1 MKDKKLSI
9 LLILALFLLTR
20 CANVVAPTGGAKDV
34 TPPKVT
40 EAVPAN
46 HSTAFN
52 GKRIELTFDEYVT
65 LNNAS
70 QNVLFSPLLKEK
82 PDIKLSGKTVVIKFK
97 EELRPN
103 TTYTINLGEAIKD
116 LHEGNQLKDY
126 VYSFSTGDHLDTL
139 TLAGKVLNADD
150 QKPAA
155 DLFVT
160 LYASRHCE
168 RSETTQPDFDS
179 LFSLPTR
186 HAPDFITKTD
196 KDGSFTFHG
205 LPDGSF
211 LVFALNDMN
220 ANYYYDLPNEIVA
233 FLDTVVSTKCDSIN
247 TTNQKLM
254 LYAFKATDTTQMLLE
269 KKLIDEGLLRFV
281 FRRPAMDAN
290 IMISSTLDE
299 KFQLIQVWSKDH
311 DTLCWHFTPGVMDS
325 LRVNIQYDTIHESTV
340 FNLKYKDT
348 KPAKGKVAKTLKVT
362 DNLRNKLLMPR
373 EDFQLRFTEPITD
386 LRLPDS
392 VHFERVDEYGM
403 VYRIAPFGSDSA
415 GYSINL
421 SDSVFFSVRGRTNDS
436 ISLKFKRAKETD
448 LGNIFITV
456 VPPENTQVVVQLL
469 NSKKAVLEQRIVDTV
484 MRLEF
489 RQLLP
494 EKYQLKAIID
504 DDKNGRWSSGDFH
517 KRFLPEKC
525 LEYKDLLEIKPGW
538 DIDLDAPWEVKK

>member
-1 MKDKKLSI
+1 MILRGRHIVFFALAAALLLS
-9 LLILALFLLTR
+9 A

-46 HSTAFN
+46 QGTGFN
-52 GKRIELTFDEYVT
+52 GRKIELTFDEYVT
-65 LNNAS
+65 LNNAN
-70 QNVLFSPLLKEK
+70 QNVIISPLLKEK
-82 PDIKLSGKTVVIKFK
+82 PDIKLSGKTVVVKFK
-97 EELRPN
+97 EDLQPN
-103 TTYTINLGEAIKD
+103 TTYTIDFGAAIKD

-126 VYSFSTGDHLDTL
+126 VYSFSTGDHIDTL

-150 QKPAA
+150 QKPAS

-160 LYASRHCE
+160 LYDANNN
-168 RSETTQPDFDS
+168 PDS
-179 LFSLPTR
+179 LFLLPCQQ
-186 HAPDFITKTD
+186 APDFITKTD
-196 KDGSFTFHG
+196 KDGNFTFHG
-205 LPDGSF
+205 LPDASF

-220 ANYYYDLPNEIVA
+220 ANYYYDLPNETVA
-233 FLDTVVSTKCDSIN
+233 FLDTVVSTKYDSIN
-247 TTNQKLM
+247 TTNQKLT

-281 FRRPAMDAN
+281 FRHPAKEAN
-290 IMISSTLDE
+290 IVINSKLDDS
-299 KFQLIQVWSKDH
+299 FQLTQVWSRDR
-311 DTLCWHFTPGVMDS
+311 DTLCCYFLPGIMDS
-325 LRVNIQYDTIHESTV
+325 LRVNIHYDTIDESTV

-348 KPAKGKVAKTLKVT
+348 KAARGKSTKALKVAN
-362 DNLRNKLLMPR
+362 NLRNKLLMPG
-373 EDFQLRFTEPITD
+373 DDLLLKFTEPIID

-392 VHFERVDEYGM
+392 VHFERVDEHGM
-403 VYRIAPFGSDSA
+403 AYRITPFGNDSV
-415 GYSINL
+415 GYSLNL

-456 VPPENTQVVVQLL
+456 VPPDNTQAVVQLL
-469 NSKKAVLEQRIVDTV
+469 NSKKAVLEQKVIDSTT
-484 MRLEF
+484 RLEF

-504 DDKNGRWSSGDFH
+504 NDKNGRWSSGDFH

-525 LEYKDLLEIKPGW
+525 LEYKDLLEVKSGW
-538 DIDLDAPWEVKK
+538 DIDLDAPWELKK

>member
-1 MKDKKLSI
+1 MILRDRHIVFFALIAALLLS
-9 LLILALFLLTR
+9 A

-46 HSTAFN
+46 HSTDFN

-65 LNNAS
+65 LNNAN
-70 QNVLFSPLLKEK
+70 QNVIISPLLKEK
-82 PDIKLSGKTVVIKFK
+82 PDIKLSGKTVIVKFK
-97 EELRPN
+97 EDLQSS
-103 TTYTINLGEAIKD
+103 TTYTIDFGAAVKD

-160 LYASRHCE
+160 LYAANNN
-168 RSETTQPDFDS
+168 PDS
-179 LFSLPTR
+179 LFLLPCQQ
-186 HAPDFITKTD
+186 APDFITKTD
-196 KDGSFTFHG
+196 KDGNFTFHG
-205 LPDGSF
+205 LPEKSF

-220 ANYYYDLPNEIVA
+220 ANYYYDMPNETVA
-233 FLDTVVSTKCDSIN
+233 FLDTVVSTKFDSIN
-247 TTNQKLM
+247 TTNQKLT
-254 LYAFKATDTTQMLLE
+254 LYAFKAIDTTQMLLE

-281 FRRPAMDAN
+281 FRRPANNAN
-290 IMISSTLDE
+290 IITTNVLNED
-299 KFQLIQVWSKDH
+299 FQLIQIWSKDR
-311 DTLCWHFTPGVMDS
+311 DTLFWHFTPGVMDS
-325 LRVNIQYDTIHESTV
+325 LRVDIQYDTIHESTV
-340 FNLKYKDT
+340 LSLKYKGT
-348 KPAKGKVAKTLKVT
+348 KPTRGKATKTLKVAN
-362 DNLRNKLLMPR
+362 NLRNNLLMPGD
-373 EDFQLRFTEPITD
+373 DFQLRFTEPVIN

-392 VHFERVDEYGM
+392 VHFERVDEPGM
-403 VYRIAPFGSDSA
+403 VYRITPIGSDSV
-415 GYSINL
+415 GYSLNL

-436 ISLKFKRAKETD
+436 ISLKFRRAKETD

-456 VPPENTQVVVQLL
+456 VPPENSQVVVQLL
-469 NSKKAVLEQRIVDTV
+469 NSKKAVLEQRIIDST

-504 DDKNGRWSSGDFH
+504 DDKNGRWSSGNFH

-525 LEYKDLLEIKPGW
+525 LEYKDLLEVKSGW
-538 DIDLDAPWEVKK
+538 DIDLDASWELKK

>member
-1 MKDKKLSI
+1 MKGKIKYI
-9 LLILALFLLTR
+9 PLILAAFFLTC

-46 HSTAFN
+46 HSTGFD
-52 GKRIELTFDEYVT
+52 GEKIELTFDEYVG
-65 LNNAS
+65 LNNAN
-70 QNVLFSPLLKEK
+70 QNVLFSPLLTTK

-97 EELRPN
+97 EELAAN
-103 TTYTINLGEAIKD
+103 TTYTIYFGEAIKD
-116 LHEGNQLKDY
+116 FHEGNLFKDY

-150 QKPAA
+150 EKPAS

-160 LYASRHCE
+160 LYESQR
-168 RSETTQPDFDS
+168 DS
-179 LFSLPTR
+179 LFDLPRR
-186 HAPDFITKTD
+186 HVPDFITKTD
-196 KDGSFTFHG
+196 KDGNFIFHG
-205 LPDGSF
+205 LPDKSF

-220 ANYYYDLPNEIVA
+220 SNYYYDLPNETVA
-233 FLDTVVSTKCDSIN
+233 FLDTVVSTKHDSIN
-247 TTNQKLM
+247 TTNQKLT
-254 LYAFKATDTTQMLLE
+254 LYAFKAADTTQMLLE
-269 KKLIDEGLLRFV
+269 KKLIDEGLLHFV
-281 FRRPAMDAN
+281 FRQPAKDAN
-290 IMISSTLDE
+290 IVATSKLDDS
-299 KFQLIQVWSKDH
+299 FQLIQVWSKDH

-325 LRVNIQYDTIHESTV
+325 LRVNIQYDTVNESTV

-348 KPAKGKVAKTLKVT
+348 KPSRGRVSKALKVAN
-362 DNLRNKLLMPR
+362 NLRNKLLMPG
-373 EDFQLRFTEPITD
+373 EDFQLQFSEPVID
-386 LRLPDS
+386 LKLPDS

-403 VYRIAPFGSDSA
+403 VYRVEPFGNDST
-415 GYSINL
+415 GYSLNL
-421 SDSVFFSVRGRTNDS
+421 SDSVFFSIRGRTNDS
-436 ISLKFKRAKETD
+436 ISIMFKRAKEAD

-469 NSKKAVLEQRIVDTV
+469 NSKKAVLEQQVIDTV
-484 MRLEF
+484 TRLAF

-525 LEYKDLLEIKPGW
+525 LEFKELLEVKSGW
-538 DIDLDAPWEVKK
+538 DIDLDEPWELKK

>member
-1 MKDKKLSI
+1 MKGKIKYI
-9 LLILALFLLTR
+9 PLILAAFFLTR

-46 HSTAFN
+46 HSTGFD
-52 GKRIELTFDEYVT
+52 GKKIELTFDEYVA

-70 QNVLFSPLLKEK
+70 QQVLISPLLKEK
-82 PDIKLSGKTVVIKFK
+82 PDIKLNGKTVVIKFK
-97 EELRPN
+97 EELSAN
-103 TTYTINLGEAIKD
+103 TTYTIYFGEAIKD
-116 LHEGNQLKDY
+116 FHEGNLFKDY
-126 VYSFSTGDHLDTL
+126 CYSFSSGDCLDTL

-150 QKPAA
+150 EKPAA

-160 LYASRHCE
+160 LYESQH
-168 RSETTQPDFDS
+168 DS
-179 LFSLPTR
+179 LFDLPKR
-186 HAPDFITKTD
+186 RVPDFITKTD
-196 KDGSFTFHG
+196 KEGNFSFHG
-205 LPDGSF
+205 LPDKSF

-220 ANYYYDLPNEIVA
+220 ANYYYDLPNETVA
-233 FLDTVVSTKCDSIN
+233 FLDTVVSTRQDSIN
-247 TTNQKLM
+247 TTNQKLT
-254 LYAFKATDTTQMLLE
+254 LYAFKAVDTTQMLLE

-281 FRRPAMDAN
+281 FRHPAKDTN
-290 IMISSTLDE
+290 IVAVSKLDDS
-299 KFQLIQVWSKDH
+299 FRLIQVWSKDH

-325 LRVNIQYDTIHESTV
+325 LRVKIQYDTVNESTV

-348 KPAKGKVAKTLKVT
+348 KASRGKSSKALKIN
-362 DNLRNKLLMPR
+362 DNLRNKLLMPG
-373 EDFQLRFTEPITD
+373 EDFQLRFSEPVTD

-403 VYRIAPFGSDSA
+403 IYSLTPFGNDST
-415 GYSINL
+415 GYFLNL

-436 ISLKFKRAKETD
+436 IGIKFKRAKETD

-469 NSKKAVLEQRIVDTV
+469 NSKKTVVEQKAIDTAT
-484 MRLEF
+484 RLEF
-489 RQLLP
+489 RRLLP

-525 LEYKDLLEIKPGW
+525 LEYKELLEVKPGW
-538 DIDLDAPWEVKK
+538 DIDLDTPWEMKK

>member
-1 MKDKKLSI
+1 MILRGRHIVFFALAAALLLS
-9 LLILALFLLTR
+9 A

-46 HSTAFN
+46 QGTGFN
-52 GKRIELTFDEYVT
+52 GRKIELTFDEYVT

-82 PDIKLSGKTVVIKFK
+82 PDIKLSGKTVVVKFK
-97 EELRPN
+97 EDLQPN
-103 TTYTINLGEAIKD
+103 TTYTIDFGAAVKD

-150 QKPAA
+150 QKPSA

-160 LYASRHCE
+160 LYAANND
-168 RSETTQPDFDS
+168 PDS
-179 LFSLPTR
+179 LFLLPCQQ
-186 HAPDFITKTD
+186 APDFITKTD
-196 KDGSFTFHG
+196 KDGNFTLHG
-205 LPDGSF
+205 LPDTSF

-220 ANYYYDLPNEIVA
+220 ANYYYDLPNETVA
-233 FLDTVVSTKCDSIN
+233 FLDTVVSTKYDSIN
-247 TTNQKLM
+247 TTNQKLT
-254 LYAFKATDTTQMLLE
+254 LYAFKAVDTTQMLLE

-281 FRRPAMDAN
+281 FRRPANNAN
-290 IMISSTLDE
+290 IVTTSVLNDN
-299 KFQLIQVWSKDH
+299 FQLIQVWSKDH

-325 LRVNIQYDTIHESTV
+325 LRVDIQYDTIQESTV
-340 FNLKYKDT
+340 FSLKYKDT
-348 KPAKGKVAKTLKVT
+348 KPARGKSTKALKVA
-362 DNLRNKLLMPR
+362 DNLRNKLLMPG
-373 EDFQLRFTEPITD
+373 EDFQLKFTEPIID

-392 VHFERVDEYGM
+392 VHFERVDEHGM
-403 VYRIAPFGSDSA
+403 AYRITPFGNDSV
-415 GYSINL
+415 GYSLNL

-436 ISLKFKRAKETD
+436 ISLKFRRAKETD

-469 NSKKAVLEQRIVDTV
+469 NSKKAVVEQRIVDST

-504 DDKNGRWSSGDFH
+504 NDKNGRWSSGDLH

-525 LEYKDLLEIKPGW
+525 LEYKDLLEVKSGW
-538 DIDLDAPWEVKK
+538 DIDLDAPWELKK